1 MRSSDRAIV
10 IGVAVVGLAVALWFG
25 VVKPKRDEVSKLDA
39 EIATLSQDV
48 AAAEAL
54 ATEAELAQEGYDRN
68 YHRLVV
74 LGKAV
79 PGEADSSSLLI
90 ETDGLAAQAGIEFRD
105 LTLGEGAAAESDAAA
120 AQTTADPPAEGQ
132 IDPGGTSEPATAPA
146 PPTEAA
152 AASLPIGATVGPGG
166 LPVMP
171 YDLNFRGDF
180 FDIADFLAGLDSLV
194 KVSAEGP
201 GVDGRLITVDG
212 FALTA
217 DPDKGF
223 PRLNAD
229 LHVTTFVAP
238 ADQGLTAGA
247 TAAAP
252 AATTPAPAPAPATEP
267 VEATAP

>member
-1 MRSSDRAIV
+1 MIV

-25 VVKPKRDEVSKLDA
+25 VVKPKRA
-39 EIATLSQDV
+39 EIAKLDTEIETLNEKV
-48 AAAEAL
+48 ASAESL
-54 ATEAELAQEGYDRN
+54 ATEAEEAKEAYATN

-79 PGEADSSSLLI
+79 PGEADSSSLLV
-90 ETDGLAAQAGIEFRD
+90 ETDGLAARAGIDFRS
-105 LTLGEGAAAESDAAA
+105 LKLSQATAASEPETPA

-132 IDPGGTSEPATAPA
+132 VAAPEASATPAPA
-146 PPTEAA
+146 PATEAA
-152 AASLPIGATVGPGG
+152 AAALPIGATVGPGG

-194 KVSAEGP
+194 DVDAAGP

-229 LHVTTFVAP
+229 LRVTTFVAP

-247 TAAAP
+247 TPTAP
-252 AATTPAPAPAPATEP
+252 AATTPAPAAEP
-267 VEATAP
+267 VEVPAP

>member
-1 MRSSDRAIV
+1 MKSTDRAIV

-39 EIATLSQDV
+39 EIATLSEDV

-54 ATEAELAQEGYDRN
+54 VAEAEQAKEVYDTN

-79 PGEADSSSLLI
+79 PGEADSASLLV
-90 ETDGLAAQAGIEFRD
+90 ETDGLAARAGIDFR
-105 LTLGEGAAAESDAAA
+105 TLKLASASSGETEAPA

-132 IDPGGTSEPATAPA
+132 IAPEA
-146 PPTEAA
+146 TEAA
-152 AASLPIGATVGPGG
+152 APAPATEASAAGLPIGATVGPGG

-180 FDIADFLAGLDSLV
+180 FNIADFLAGLDNLV
-194 KVSAEGP
+194 KVESGGP

-223 PRLNAD
+223 PHLNAD
-229 LHVTTFVAP
+229 LKVTTYVAP

-247 TAAAP
+247 TATAP
-252 AATTPAPAPAPATEP
+252 AGATPAPAETTTEP
-267 VEATAP
+267 VETTAP